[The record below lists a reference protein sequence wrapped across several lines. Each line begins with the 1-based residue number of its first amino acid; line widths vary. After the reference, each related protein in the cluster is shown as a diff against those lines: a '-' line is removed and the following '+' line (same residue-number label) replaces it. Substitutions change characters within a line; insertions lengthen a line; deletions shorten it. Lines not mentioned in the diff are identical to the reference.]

1 MANAKKCDR
10 CGKLY
15 EFYEG
20 VEFTPGGNRY
30 VNITLGGDR
39 IYDERGRFTAKCF
52 DLCQDCMQQVV
63 YFLNNEGNT
72 YVQCRDCKHEE
83 NGINDT
89 PCVSCKRINKG
100 PEYDTDYYEYDEK
113 KEGE

>member
-1 MANAKKCDR
+1 MANARKCDR

-15 EFYEG
+15 EIYRG
-20 VEFTPGGNRY
+20 IPLMDGRNAY
-30 VNITLGGDR
+30 HALALIDQKYDR
-39 IYDERGRFTAKCF
+39 KHF

-72 YVQCRDCKHEE
+72 YVQCRDCKHEG

-89 PCVSCKRINKG
+89 PCVSCKRINKD
-100 PEYDTDYYEYDEK
+100 PAYNVDYYEYDEK
-113 KEGE
+113 KD